1 MAPEEMALPASRRN
15 LARYYLLDP
24 EARERTGDWEQIACE
39 IVAMLRLEA
48 GYCPQDRKLA
58 NLIGELTLKPTEFS
72 IWRNDHRVVRRNHGT
87 THYRHPVVG
96 DLHFSY
102 ESLQP
107 PGDENQTLCVH
118 LPEPGSATAESLRI
132 LSSWN
137 APATGSAPDPGPG
150 V

>member
-1 MAPEEMALPASRRN
+1 MRH
-15 LARYYLLDP
+15 
-24 EARERTGDWEQIACE
+24 
-39 IVAMLRLEA
+39 EA

-58 NLIGELTLKPTEFS
+58 DLIGELTLNSTEFS
-72 IWRNDHRVVRRNHGT
+72 TWWNDHRVVRRNHGT

-107 PGDENQTLCVH
+107 PGDENQTLCVY

-137 APATGSAPDPGPG
+137 APATGAAPDPHPAGPG
-150 V
+150 A